1 MSSSVLHGCCAIA
14 LLACFACSPRS
25 ASVPRHPNAEARN
38 APSTEK
44 KPRKRRPTLVA
55 PPPAYGNKIVLERG
69 PQGRHQQGRYEQGR
83 YEQGR
88 YQYSL
93 AEPDSAEL

>member
-25 ASVPRHPNAEARN
+25 ASVPRHPDAEARN

-55 PPPAYGNKIVLERG
+55 PPPAYGNKIVREREAR
-69 PQGRHQQGRYEQGR
+69 PGRELARGRAGI
-83 YEQGR
+83 
-88 YQYSL
+88 
-93 AEPDSAEL
+93 DSAEL